1 MAAPPVSTFASPGRG
16 SGPLVGRRAH
26 AEETEVEEA
35 ERRPAA
41 ILDVVGVDEH
51 IAAGARERLFHQ
63 PAELPRLCGAE
74 VREVLVAL
82 PRAETARVSSKPM
95 PFGLGGWEILIFV
108 GVLALLFGS
117 KGLPQVAR
125 RLGTGMREV
134 KDAVAE
140 VDPRRML
147 EAGEDDKPKDATPK
161 AATPQKPAA
170 SGDEPPAV

>member
-1 MAAPPVSTFASPGRG
+1 
-16 SGPLVGRRAH
+16 
-26 AEETEVEEA
+26 
-35 ERRPAA
+35 
-41 ILDVVGVDEH
+41 
-51 IAAGARERLFHQ
+51 
-63 PAELPRLCGAE
+63 
-74 VREVLVAL
+74 
-82 PRAETARVSSKPM
+82 M

-147 EAGEDDKPKDATPK
+147 EAGEDDKPKTATPPK
-161 AATPQKPAA
+161 APTPQKPPA
-170 SGDEPPAV
+170 SGDEPPAA